1 MAAPAALIAG
11 WARSAVVPHGGAF
24 AQLAPHEIAAPV
36 VHGLLARLGLRPDAV
51 DALVLGNALGAG
63 GNPARLV
70 ALAAGLPETTATYT
84 VDTQCCAGL
93 DAVTLAVGLLASGQ
107 ASVVLAGGVEAW
119 SRAPIRQHR
128 PRHPGE
134 AAVAYERPAF
144 APDPARDPDM
154 LVSAARHAI
163 DAGWTRAQQDAY
175 TQHSHAL
182 ARRHAAELA
191 ADIVPVAGVTHDL
204 GPRALDLARLARMPA
219 AVKRRDLGEAWAQRL
234 DAASDC
240 SIGPLGIAGKADGA
254 ALVLLATPAAC
265 QRLGL
270 RPGAEWMAS
279 ASTGMAPETP
289 LLAAEAAARAA
300 LQRAGLPDAGGL
312 AAVELHDAFAVQGL
326 GFGQA
331 LGLDPQ
337 RLNRRGGGLARGH
350 PIAASAA
357 VALVQL
363 LSDLALHGA
372 PGDLGLS
379 AVAGAGGI
387 GAAGIVRRC

>member
-1 MAAPAALIAG
+1 MAAATALIAG

-36 VHGLLARLGLRPDAV
+36 VQDLLARLGLRPDAI

-70 ALAAGLPETTATYT
+70 ALAAGLPEATASYT

-128 PRHPGE
+128 ARHPGE

-144 APDPARDPDM
+144 APDPERDPDM
-154 LVSAARHAI
+154 LVSAARYAI

-182 ARRHAAELA
+182 ARAHAAELA
-191 ADIVPVAGVTHDL
+191 AEIVPVAGVTHDL
-204 GPRALDLARLARMPA
+204 GPRALDAARLARMPA

-234 DAASDC
+234 DTGADC
-240 SIGPLGIAGKADGA
+240 SVGPLGISGKADGA
-254 ALVLLATPAAC
+254 AFVLLATPEAG

-270 RPGAEWMAS
+270 QARAEWVTS
-279 ASTGMAPETP
+279 ASTGLAPETP
-289 LLAAEAAARAA
+289 LLAAEAAARAV
-300 LQRAGLPDAGGL
+300 LRRAGQADARGL
-312 AAVELHDAFAVQGL
+312 A
-326 GFGQA
+326 
-331 LGLDPQ
+331 
-337 RLNRRGGGLARGH
+337 
-350 PIAASAA
+350 
-357 VALVQL
+357 
-363 LSDLALHGA
+363 
-372 PGDLGLS
+372 

-387 GAAGIVRRC
+387 GAAAIVRRC